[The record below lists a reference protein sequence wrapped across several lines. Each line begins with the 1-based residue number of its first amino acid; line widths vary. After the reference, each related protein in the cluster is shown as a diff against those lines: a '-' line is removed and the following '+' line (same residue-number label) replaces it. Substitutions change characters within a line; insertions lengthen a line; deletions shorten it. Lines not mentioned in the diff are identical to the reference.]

1 MCVYVCVFSTE
12 LYYVNKVA
20 QENYYTKDTQLNN
33 VKHPF
38 FGLYCNN
45 PSKNIFCLNIKDTF
59 KEPKENYLK
68 KLQSIHYSTTCLSCF
83 SLRATSYCIAIS
95 RSIKILYSQ
104 TQYISKLICFMYLM
118 PKIMFCKRKW
128 ILTPEVFDIDVI
140 HVKMPIICLALHFL
154 LYPAVLS
161 T

>member
-45 PSKNIFCLNIKDTF
+45 PSKTIFCLNIKYTF
-59 KEPKENYLK
+59 KEPKESGLK
-68 KLQSIHYSTTCLSCF
+68 
-83 SLRATSYCIAIS
+83 
-95 RSIKILYSQ
+95 
-104 TQYISKLICFMYLM
+104 
-118 PKIMFCKRKW
+118 
-128 ILTPEVFDIDVI
+128 
-140 HVKMPIICLALHFL
+140 
-154 LYPAVLS
+154 
-161 T
+161 

>member
-45 PSKNIFCLNIKDTF
+45 PSKNIFCLNIRNTF
-59 KEPKENYLK
+59 MEPKESGLK
-68 KLQSIHYSTTCLSCF
+68 DVTINSLFPYVSSCF
-83 SLRATSYCIAIS
+83 L
-95 RSIKILYSQ
+95 KVLYSQ
-104 TQYISKLICFMYLM
+104 TQYNIKLISFVYFM

-128 ILTPEVFDIDVI
+128 MLTPEVFEIDVI